1 MKNAIKFI
9 LFCILSFSVCS
20 CLVFGLQKKNAHIE
34 ELYSM
39 RNCDV
44 LVLGSS
50 HAYVNLSGAVIYDN
64 YGIASACIAQGEQQ
78 IRMSYYSLKSALRY
92 CKPKVVLFEV
102 YMAAI
107 DDDYGVLPNQ
117 YANALLSYP
126 IYSNLD
132 VRIEAISDLK
142 GTNYIDYITGIPIY
156 HNDYKRWYTE
166 ETTKEITAGYMNG
179 FLETKP
185 DGMTDHCFS
194 TASVTTRSEIGEL
207 SRRALMKTIELC
219 REEKVEL
226 IFVVT
231 PYQAP
236 DYHIERLNTVKDL
249 AEENGIVFLDMNNYV
264 DDISIDLEND
274 MYDWGHAQKIGEE
287 KNSIWLAKWLAENC
301 DVEDRRGD
309 ADYSYWE
316 LVSQERKKW
325 ESNN

>member
-1 MKNAIKFI
+1 
-9 LFCILSFSVCS
+9 
-20 CLVFGLQKKNAHIE
+20 
-34 ELYSM
+34 
-39 RNCDV
+39 
-44 LVLGSS
+44 
-50 HAYVNLSGAVIYDN
+50 
-64 YGIASACIAQGEQQ
+64 
-78 IRMSYYSLKSALRY
+78 
-92 CKPKVVLFEV
+92 
-102 YMAAI
+102 MAAI